1 MLISNIEPVT
11 KDRSRIT
18 LEDGQQF
25 VMYKGELRLFAM
37 KAGTALSDEHYHQ
50 IMTVVLPRRAKLR
63 MMALLKQRDYT
74 GYQLSSKLLEAGYPR
89 EVVDE
94 ALAYVK
100 SFGYVD
106 DRRYVQDYIKS
117 QCKTHSRKEIIQKLS
132 QKGIEHNLIDD
143 VYSELTDEAEQFR
156 ECNVAERDLILK
168 TLNKRGFTGN
178 ESYEDRQKMLAY
190 FYRRGFSMDEVYR
203 AMDELKQ
210 KE

>member
-1 MLISNIEPVT
+1 MLITNIEPIT

-25 VMYKGELRLFAM
+25 VMYKGEIRLFAM
-37 KAGTALSDEHYHQ
+37 KIGAQLSEEHYQ
-50 IMTVVLPRRAKLR
+50 AIMTNVLPRRAKIR

-74 GYQLSSKLLEAGYPR
+74 SYQLSSKLLDAGYPA

-106 DRRYVQDYIKS
+106 DRRFVTDYIRS
-117 QCKTHSRKEIIQKLS
+117 QCQVHSRKEIALKLS
-132 QKGIEHNLIDD
+132 QKGIDRNLIDD
-143 VYSELTDEAEQFR
+143 VYSEFGVDDSEESSDSVT
-156 ECNVAERDLILK
+156 ERNLILK
-168 TLNKRGFTGN
+168 TLAKKGFTGN
-178 ESYEDRQKMLAY
+178 ESYEERQKLLAY
-190 FYRRGFSMDEVYR
+190 FYRRGFSMDVVYK

-210 KE
+210 E